1 MRWFLITALVLM
13 AGCAERATEPSR
25 ESRNPAPSSSYTLDR
40 VNRDAAMWVAGDY
53 TRRASV
59 AVAPTGSMLPMFGSN
74 SVLLLERS
82 DGTDLRVGDV
92 ALYAKEGGKGTI
104 SHRVRAVS
112 ETAVIMTGD
121 NNTGLQSD
129 GWISKTRIRWR
140 VAGILYAQ
148 R

>member
-1 MRWFLITALVLM
+1 MRTLLATLLLLL

-40 VNRDAAMWVAGDY
+40 AHRDAAMWVAGDY

-59 AVAPTGSMLPMFGSN
+59 AVAPTGSMLPVFGSN

-82 DGTDLRVGDV
+82 DGKDLRVGDI
-92 ALYAKEGGKGTI
+92 ALYIKESGDGTI

-140 VAGILYAQ
+140 VAGILYAK